1 MTGAD
6 KWDCMQALLEG
17 VPRERLVMLDL
28 FAEVFPLWNRT
39 EAFQG
44 VPFIWCMLHNFGGN
58 LGEPSVIE
66 PHTLASRAI
75 ARLQQPS

>member
-1 MTGAD
+1 MNRTEAERRSD
-6 KWDCMQALLEG
+6 VRQALLEG
-17 VPRERLVMLDL
+17 VPKDRLIMLDL

-58 LGEPSVIE
+58 LGE
-66 PHTLASRAI
+66 ASSSS
-75 ARLQQPS
+75 LHCNW